1 MRTET
6 GHSDGP
12 LLHALLANWQLK
24 AWLSVIMSAGFW
36 TAYLCAQRF
45 PLGMPRPAPSLALDA
60 MIPFLPGTVVLYE
73 SLWVLQAIAPWLM
86 QDRRE
91 LLIYCRTLGIMM
103 IVALTIFILWPTAS
117 PRPADTASANAL
129 YRALI
134 RVDLDLNAFPSLHAA
149 FTVYSA
155 LGCRSL
161 FRRMRAPPAALAL
174 VWAWMAGILA
184 ATLLTKQHTILDV
197 VAGVALGSAFH
208 ALYLRGA
215 RR

>member
-1 MRTET
+1 MSTET
-6 GHSDGP
+6 GNDRAP
-12 LLHALLANWQLK
+12 ILQALLANWQLK
-24 AWLSVIMSAGFW
+24 AWLSVAMSAAFW

-45 PLGMPRPAPSLALDA
+45 PLGTPRPAPSLPVDAL
-60 MIPFLPGTVVLYE
+60 IPFLPGTVVLYE

-91 LLIYCRTLGIMM
+91 LLVYCRTLGIIM
-103 IVALTIFILWPTAS
+103 IVALTIFVLWPTAS

-129 YRALI
+129 YRALV

-161 FRRMRAPPAALAL
+161 FRRMRGTRIALGI
-174 VWAWMAGILA
+174 VWVWMAGILA

-197 VAGVALGSAFH
+197 VAGAALGSACH
-208 ALYLRGA
+208 GIYLRH
-215 RR
+215 RRS